1 MKNSENNNIFLGFSF
16 QFYAFGFSLSNE
28 QNIPIQ
34 ISIFSNLNSFPCRK
48 RKQLGHSSV
57 GAAASNTVFCF
68 AKSQRNHGLAFCG
81 GSDIGSARI
90 EMNTRKEGCYNNL
103 PLNRLGD
110 DYAHIHA
117 KNSFDGLTD
126 SRNVWKYYDKN
137 RG

>member
-1 MKNSENNNIFLGFSF
+1 MVARSPACHAVADVLV
-16 QFYAFGFSLSNE
+16 FY
-28 QNIPIQ
+28 
-34 ISIFSNLNSFPCRK
+34 
-48 RKQLGHSSV
+48 
-57 GAAASNTVFCF
+57 F
-68 AKSQRNHGLAFCG
+68 AKSRQNHGLAILTFCG
-81 GSDIGSARI
+81 GSDIGPAKI

-126 SRNVWKYYDKN
+126 TRNVWKYYDKN